1 MSLDPIILRGTTPGP
16 QLFAHALHSAYML
29 EWPIIDPDF
38 AQQSD
43 ISIWDKIHR
52 DGKVLQAINQRT
64 ATIAS
69 KNWIVEP
76 RGDSEKEI
84 QLASIIGELLKNV
97 TKFHMA
103 RRFLA
108 QAIFRGRAYLFV
120 EGDRKRIAVGD
131 MPADDWW
138 FPMRLRHLDKRVVQ
152 LVPEHHRENGR
163 NLISLRREVF
173 SPSNG
178 VWMRLN
184 RESARLLIEIVY
196 DDEQGRLGYGR
207 GLLEALYFLWWAKS
221 VVLKEGLQAV
231 ERWAQGFLVAQVDT
245 EKMGSPQADSQ
256 AIRNAMRDELEAHRS
271 RHVAVV
277 DKSDTISVVTGGAEG
292 WQIVMKMLDYLDNA
306 ILSTSMGS
314 VLPFGGGL
322 DKGSM
327 ARAEVEEDVSDEL
340 LEYDRGVVDETLT
353 AGLIPLIIDNNRAI
367 LSRLGLLDVRMPDFK
382 TSREK
387 KEDPEKNAL
396 VVETA
401 LRAGVPLL
409 KDEVYERLGFSMPA
423 QGDEVF
429 EGAQPG
435 VGGVAQPANPLN
447 GGRPLAF
454 TN

>member
-1 MSLDPIILRGTTPGP
+1 MSLDPINLRGTTPGP
-16 QLFAHALHSAYML
+16 QLFAHALHAAYML

-69 KNWIVEP
+69 KNWIIEP

-84 QLASIIGELLKNV
+84 QLAAIIQELLQNV

-120 EGDRKRIAVGD
+120 EGERKRMMVAD

-138 FPMRLRHLDKRVVQ
+138 LPIRLRHLDKRVVQ
-152 LVPEHHRENGR
+152 FVPERRRENGR
-163 NLISLRREVF
+163 EMVSLRREVF
-173 SPSNG
+173 SPSAG
-178 VWMRLN
+178 EWKRLN
-184 RESARLLIEIVY
+184 QQSARLLIEIVY

-231 ERWAQGFLVAQVDT
+231 ERWAQGFIVAKVDS
-245 EKMGSPQADSQ
+245 EKVGSTSADTQ
-256 AIRNAMRDELEAHRS
+256 TVRNTMRDEIEAHRS
-271 RHVAVV
+271 RNVAVV
-277 DKSDTISVVTGGAEG
+277 DKSDDISVVTGGGEG
-292 WQIVMKMLDYLDNA
+292 WQIVMKMIDYLDNC

-327 ARAEVEEDVSDEL
+327 ARAEVEEEVSDEL

-353 AGLIPLIIDNNRAI
+353 SGLIPLIIDNNRAI
-367 LSRLGLLDVRMPDFK
+367 LSRLGLLDVRTPDFK
-382 TSREK
+382 TSQEK
-387 KEDPEKNAL
+387 KEDPEKNAR
-396 VVETA
+396 VVEIA
-401 LRAGVPLL
+401 LRSRVPLRQ
-409 KDEVYERLGFSMPA
+409 DEVYERLGFSIPA
-423 QGDEVF
+423 DGDEVF
-429 EGAQPG
+429 EGAME
-435 VGGVAQPANPLN
+435 QPANPLL
-447 GGRPLAF
+447 GGRPFSVA
-454 TN
+454 N

>member
-84 QLASIIGELLKNV
+84 QLASIVGELLKNV

-120 EGDRKRIAVGD
+120 EGERKRIAVGD

-231 ERWAQGFLVAQVDT
+231 ERWAQGFLVGKVDT
-245 EKMGSPQADSQ
+245 EKMGSPAADTL

-271 RHVAVV
+271 RHFAVV
-277 DKSDTISVVTGGAEG
+277 DKSDDITVVTGGGEG

-314 VLPFGGGL
+314 VLPFGGGQ

-327 ARAEVEEDVSDEL
+327 ARAEVEEEVSDEL

-353 AGLIPLIIDNNRAI
+353 AGLIPLIIDNNRVI

-401 LRAGVPLL
+401 LRAGVSLR

-423 QGDEVF
+423 EGDEVF
-429 EGAQPG
+429 EGAEPG
-435 VGGVAQPANPLN
+435 VGIGQPANPLN
-447 GGRPLAF
+447 GGRPFSLA
-454 TN
+454 N